1 MILESRRSHFIRRL
15 LQLRAPGVLLLCILI
30 IFHTHNI
37 NLDEV
42 WDALEVCSGEALL
55 SRCLRF
61 GSGLR
66 VAAFDIDDWGSFAQ
80 QRGLPCHR
88 NPLDMTTSAGM
99 ALLLVSL
106 LRAKKRVIVH
116 FGVPCSSWVLLSRAT
131 TARTWLA
138 PLGDCSVKSVA
149 DGNLLAARM
158 CILIYIILA
167 HQGHFTIEQP
177 STSLLFRH
185 PRFQQIISLVK
196 VWRVHF
202 WMRLLGS
209 KYPKRSVIYSSSP
222 KVWRFKTGHLRMGR
236 RKSKGLLVKHYRD
249 STGRARFVGKK
260 VNLKHS
266 ARYPLGFGLRYLS
279 LFSDLQ
285 SETSTFKDLR
295 EVPRAG
301 DIDMEDF
308 LESLQT
314 NLEDTWGDAQ
324 MAEVCQYLYGN
335 TDANL
340 PPEVKQYLPRWL

>member
-149 DGNLLAARM
+149 DGNLL
-158 CILIYIILA
+158 
-167 HQGHFTIEQP
+167 
-177 STSLLFRH
+177 
-185 PRFQQIISLVK
+185 